1 MTLMYLVF
9 FILGLILAWVVSYAV
24 FSRKIRTQTKK
35 MVQLMRADE
44 LKLDRPDD
52 AYEDDDGH
60 FFADL
65 ERASYTLR
73 RKYLRLKKNAFDER
87 AVFETIFSGLTEAVV
102 TVDRHLRIISFNTAF
117 MQQFKWAPAVGTNS

>member
-1 MTLMYLVF
+1 MTLLHLVF
-9 FILGLILAWVVSYAV
+9 FALGLLLAWIISYAV

-60 FFADL
+60 FFSDL

-73 RKYLRLKKNAFDER
+73 RKYLRLKKNSSDER

-102 TVDRHLRIISFNTAF
+102 TVDPDL
-117 MQQFKWAPAVGTNS
+117 